1 MPDTL
6 ERGIIPSGKA
16 LGAEIVGV
24 DLAKPLT
31 GDIVEFLK
39 TAWRDNLVLLFR
51 NQVLADEDLLTVAEA
66 WGGSQATGSRQ
77 YFIDAGYKTG
87 SARVNRLPG
96 ISYISNLDD
105 DGKPQENIR
114 EGSGSKK
121 LFWHTDNSYVENPP
135 KGSLLYS
142 LQVPV
147 NGGGET
153 VFANQYDAYDNLP
166 RDLKNHVAGLHVRHD
181 SSRNTSG
188 GVRPT
193 QALPA
198 TRDDITGPV
207 HPLVRVHPETGR
219 KALYLGRR
227 YASPSSYIVELD
239 DVQSEELL
247 DTLWERATVPAL
259 RWSHAWQLNEALL
272 WDNRCTMH
280 SRTVTDPTQ
289 PRELHRTL
297 VKGEAIIAA

>member
-1 MPDTL
+1 L
-6 ERGIIPSGKA
+6 ERKIKPSGKA

-24 DLAKPLT
+24 DLAAPLT

-39 TAWRDNLVLLFR
+39 SAWRDHLVLLFR
-51 NQVLADEDLLTVAEA
+51 NQVLADEDLLAVAA
-66 WGGSQATGSRQ
+66 ALGGAQATGSRQ
-77 YFIDAGYKTG
+77 YFIDGGYKTG
-87 SARVNRLPG
+87 TARVNRLPG
-96 ISYISNLDD
+96 ISYISNLGE
-105 DGKPQENIR
+105 DGKPRENIR

-142 LQVPV
+142 IQVPV

-166 RDLKNHVAGLHVRHD
+166 RDLKDRVAGLHIRHD

-193 QALPA
+193 QTLPA
-198 TRDDITGPV
+198 SRDDITGPV

-227 YASPSSYIVELD
+227 YASPSSYVVELD

-247 DTLWERATVPAL
+247 DTLWALATAPAL
-259 RWSHAWQLNEALL
+259 RWSHAWQPNEALL

-280 SRTVTDPTQ
+280 SRTAADPTQ

>member
-1 MPDTL
+1 MPEKL
-6 ERGIIPSGKA
+6 QRGIIPSGKA
-16 LGAEIVGV
+16 LGAEVVGV

-31 GDIVEFLK
+31 DDIVEFLK
-39 TAWRDNLVLLFR
+39 SAWRDNLVLLFR

-66 WGGSQATGSRQ
+66 LGGAQTTGSRQ
-77 YFIDAGYKTG
+77 YFVDAGYRTG
-87 SARVNRLPG
+87 SARVTRLPG
-96 ISYISNLDD
+96 ISHISNLGD
-105 DGKPQENIR
+105 DGKPRENIR
-114 EGSGSKK
+114 EGSGSKA

-142 LQVPV
+142 LRVPV

-153 VFANQYDAYDNLP
+153 VFANQYDAYDTLP
-166 RDLKNHVAGLHVRHD
+166 PALKTRIAGLHVRHD
-181 SSRNTSG
+181 TSRNTSG

-193 QALPA
+193 QTLPA
-198 TRDDITGPV
+198 SREDITGPV
-207 HPLVRVHPETGR
+207 HPLVRVHPDTGR

-239 DVQSEELL
+239 DSESEALL
-247 DTLWERATVPAL
+247 DTLWARATRPAL
-259 RWSHAWQLNEALL
+259 RWSHAWRPNEALL

-280 SRTVTDPTQ
+280 SRTAADSTQ

-297 VKGEAIIAA
+297 VKGEAVIAA

>member
-1 MPDTL
+1 MSKDL
-6 ERGIIPSGKA
+6 ERGVIPSGKA
-16 LGAEIVGV
+16 LGAEVVGV
-24 DLAKPLT
+24 DLAAPLT
-31 GDIVEFLK
+31 DDIVDFLK
-39 TAWRDNLVLLFR
+39 AAWRDNLVLLFR
-51 NQVLADEDLLTVAEA
+51 DQALADEDLLTVAEA
-66 WGGSQATGSRQ
+66 LGGAQSTGSRQ
-77 YFIDAGYKTG
+77 YFIDAGYQTG

-114 EGSGSKK
+114 EGSGSKA
-121 LFWHTDNSYVENPP
+121 LFWHTDNSYVEKPP

-142 LQVPV
+142 VRVPV

-153 VFANQYDAYDNLP
+153 VFANQYDAYDGLP
-166 RDLKNHVAGLHVRHD
+166 PELKDRIVGLHIRHD
-181 SSRNTSG
+181 TSRNTSG

-193 QALPA
+193 QSLP
-198 TRDDITGPV
+198 TSREDIAGPV
-207 HPLVRVHPETGR
+207 HPLVRVHPDTGR

-239 DVQSEELL
+239 DGESESLL
-247 DTLWERATVPAL
+247 DTLWARATEPAL
-259 RWSHAWQLNEALL
+259 RWSHAWRPNEVLL

-280 SRTVTDPTQ
+280 SRTAADPTQ

-297 VKGEAIIAA
+297 VQGEAIIAA

>member
-1 MPDTL
+1 MPDSV

-16 LGAEIVGV
+16 LGAEVVGV
-24 DLAKPLT
+24 DLAAPLT
-31 GDIVEFLK
+31 SDIVEFLK
-39 TAWRDNLVLLFR
+39 SAWRDNLVLLFR
-51 NQVLADEDLLTVAEA
+51 KQVLSDQDLLTVAEA
-66 WGGSQATGSRQ
+66 LGGAQATGSRQ

-96 ISYISNLDD
+96 ISYISNLDEN
-105 DGKPQENIR
+105 GKPQENIR

-153 VFANQYDAYDNLP
+153 VFANQYDAYEALP
-166 RDLKNHVAGLHVRHD
+166 GDLKDRIVGLHICHD
-181 SSRNTSG
+181 CSRNTSG

-193 QALPA
+193 QALPKS
-198 TRDDITGPV
+198 RDDITGPV
-207 HPLVRVHPETGR
+207 HPLVRVHPDTGC

-239 DVQSEELL
+239 EAQSDALL
-247 DTLWERATVPAL
+247 DTLWARATAPAL
-259 RWSHAWQLNEALL
+259 RWSHAWQPNEALL

-280 SRTVTDPTQ
+280 SRTAADPTQ

>member
-1 MPDTL
+1 MSEIL
-6 ERGIIPSGKA
+6 ELGIIPSGKA
-16 LGAEIVGV
+16 LGAEVVGV

-31 GDIVEFLK
+31 DDIVEFLK
-39 TAWRDNLVLLFR
+39 SVWWDNLVLLFR
-51 NQVLADEDLLTVAEA
+51 DQVLADEDLLNVAEA
-66 WGGSQATGSRQ
+66 LGGTQTTGSRQ
-77 YFIDAGYKTG
+77 YFIDAGFKEG

-105 DGKPQENIR
+105 DGKPRQNIR
-114 EGSGSKK
+114 ESSGSKA

-142 LQVPV
+142 VQVPV

-153 VFANQYDAYDNLP
+153 VFANQYDAYDSLSP
-166 RDLKNHVAGLHVRHD
+166 ALKDRIAGLHVRQD

-193 QALPA
+193 QTLPSS
-198 TRDDITGPV
+198 REEITGPV
-207 HPLVRVHPETGR
+207 HPLVRVHPDTGR

-227 YASPSSYIVELD
+227 YASPSSYILELD
-239 DVQSEELL
+239 DRESEALL
-247 DTLWERATVPAL
+247 DTLWAHATRPAL
-259 RWSHAWQLNEALL
+259 RWSHAWKPNEALL

-280 SRTVTDPTQ
+280 SRTAADPTQ

-297 VKGEAIIAA
+297 VKGEAIIVA

>member
-1 MPDTL
+1 L
-6 ERGIIPSGKA
+6 QRAVIPSGKA
-16 LGAEIVGV
+16 LGAEVVGV

-31 GDIVEFLK
+31 DDIVEFLQS
-39 TAWRDNLVLLFR
+39 AWRDNLVLLFR
-51 NQVLADEDLLTVAEA
+51 DQVLADEDLLTVAA
-66 WGGSQATGSRQ
+66 ALGGAQATGSRQ
-77 YFIDAGYKTG
+77 YFIDAGYKAG

-96 ISYISNLDD
+96 ISYISNLDE

-114 EGSGSKK
+114 EGSGSKA

-142 LQVPV
+142 VRVPV

-153 VFANQYDAYDNLP
+153 VFANQYDAYDGLP
-166 RDLKNHVAGLHVRHD
+166 AALKERIAGLHVRHD
-181 SSRNTSG
+181 TSRNTSG

-193 QALPA
+193 QTVPA
-198 TRDDITGPV
+198 SREEITGPV
-207 HPLVRVHPETGR
+207 HPLVRVHPDTGR

-239 DVQSEELL
+239 DAESESLL
-247 DTLWERATVPAL
+247 DTLWARATRPAL
-259 RWSHAWQLNEALL
+259 RWSHAWRPNEALL

-280 SRTVTDPTQ
+280 SRTAADPTQ

-297 VKGEAIIAA
+297 VMGEAIIAA